1 MTRAARA
8 PNMARMGGYLELPDG
23 WRRVAADGPG
33 PFVTREVF
41 EAPDGRVLRWRS
53 RRHRKAFA
61 HGDHG
66 GVWWRPD
73 RIGWWIGVLFA
84 IGSTCFAVAAIASQW
99 ASAPRPGI
107 GITFF
112 VGSIFFTAAAGLQFH
127 EAINVERGP
136 EHLSRAAF
144 RRWWSWEPKR
154 IDWLA
159 AAIQFVGT
167 LFFNVNTFA
176 AMNDGLDARQQLLRV
191 WTPDV
196 VGSICFLASSEL
208 AYAEVCNAWVCF
220 KNRTL
225 SWWIVAL
232 NMLGSIAFGVS
243 AVTSLIVPSTDEPV
257 SAAIAN
263 ATTAL
268 GALCFLVG
276 GVLLLPESAERET
289 VSA

>member
-1 MTRAARA
+1 M
-8 PNMARMGGYLELPDG
+8 
-23 WRRVAADGPG
+23 
-33 PFVTREVF
+33 
-41 EAPDGRVLRWRS
+41 
-53 RRHRKAFA
+53 
-61 HGDHG
+61 
-66 GVWWRPD
+66 
-73 RIGWWIGVLFA
+73 GVLFA
-84 IGSTCFAVAAIASQW
+84 IGSACFALAAIASQR
-99 ASAPRPGI
+99 ASVTRPGI

-112 VGSIFFTAAAGLQFH
+112 VGSIFFTSAAFLQLH
-127 EAINVERGP
+127 EAINAQAGP

-159 AAIQFVGT
+159 AAIQFIGT
-167 LFFNVNTFA
+167 LFFNINTFA
-176 AMNDGLDARQQLLRV
+176 AMNDTLDTRQQLLRI

-196 VGSICFLASSEL
+196 VGSICFLVASEL
-208 AYAEVCNAWVCF
+208 AYAEVCNAWACF

-232 NMLGSIAFGVS
+232 NMLGSIAFGIS
-243 AVTSLIVPSTDEPV
+243 AVTSLVVPSTNEPV
-257 SAAIAN
+257 SAGIAN

>member
-1 MTRAARA
+1 MTGDRGDTTMA
-8 PNMARMGGYLELPDG
+8 PMRSYVELPEG
-23 WRRVAADGPG
+23 WRRVADDGPG
-33 PFVTREVF
+33 PFVTHELL

-53 RRHRKAFA
+53 RRHRKARA
-61 HGDHG
+61 NGERR

-73 RIGWWIGVLFA
+73 RIGWWMGVLFA
-84 IGSTCFAVAAIASQW
+84 IGSACFAIAAIASQW
-99 ASAPRPGI
+99 ASAPRPAI
-107 GITFF
+107 GVTFF
-112 VGSIFFTAAAGLQFH
+112 VGSLFFTTAAGLQFH

-159 AAIQFVGT
+159 AAIQLVGT
-167 LFFNVNTFA
+167 VFFNVNTFA
-176 AMNDGLDARQQLLRV
+176 GMQDGLNARQELLRV

-196 VGSICFLASSEL
+196 VGSICFLVASEL

-243 AVTSLIVPSTDEPV
+243 AVTSLIVPSTHEPV

-268 GALCFLVG
+268 GAVCFLIG
-276 GVLLLPESAERET
+276 GVLLLPEEAEREK
-289 VSA
+289 VPA